1 MRMKQYVRIEKK
13 NGTCLKGSTNG
24 IIKVYIDGSHVIA
37 EAAKLGACIIDG
49 DRTYERLAAKQKDV
63 KSISLGEWGPQGPQ
77 EVWTFV
83 ATELPEAARTKDAK
97 K

>member
-1 MRMKQYVRIEKK
+1 MKQYVRIEKK
-13 NGTCLKGSTNG
+13 NGTCLKGSAVG
-24 IIKVYIDGSHVIA
+24 EIRVYIDGSHVIA

-49 DRTYERLAAKQKDV
+49 DRTNERLAAKLKDV
-63 KSISLGEWGPQGPQ
+63 KSISLGDWGPEGPQ